1 SSLTWHV
8 TRARWRATEQAETEK
23 EASGE
28 ERQSKGGDDG
38 TSGVELMEQVTERAR
53 WTAME
58 QATESETRD
67 RTGNRCSSMVQGWL
81 IGSQT
86 GFMLSKFLYI
96 KG

>member
-1 SSLTWHV
+1 MSLERDGGRRSKRRRSKWRRERKQV
-8 TRARWRATEQAETEK
+8 AKSDRARAE
-23 EASGE
+23 S
-28 ERQSKGGDDG
+28 DG

>member
-1 SSLTWHV
+1 
-8 TRARWRATEQAETEK
+8 
-23 EASGE
+23 
-28 ERQSKGGDDG
+28 
-38 TSGVELMEQVTERAR
+38 MEQVTERAR

>member
-1 SSLTWHV
+1 MSLERDGGRRSKRRRSKWRRERKQV
-8 TRARWRATEQAETEK
+8 AKSDRARAE
-23 EASGE
+23 S
-28 ERQSKGGDDG
+28 DG

-58 QATESETRD
+58 QATES
-67 RTGNRCSSMVQGWL
+67 
-81 IGSQT
+81 SQT